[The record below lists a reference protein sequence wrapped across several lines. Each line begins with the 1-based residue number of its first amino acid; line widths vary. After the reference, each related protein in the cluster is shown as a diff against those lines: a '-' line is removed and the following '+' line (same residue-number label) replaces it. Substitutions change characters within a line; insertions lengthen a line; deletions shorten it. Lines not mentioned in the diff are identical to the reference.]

1 MKVCVIS
8 NSHLASL
15 KKGADQLDESN
26 IEVHLT
32 FFGSPNRGIAQLR
45 PNKEEG
51 CLSSNNEKVREH
63 LAQSSGGLSEIS
75 YADYDAFLI
84 YGLFLTIPQLDQRL
98 SSRVMRQTLDDT
110 VDLSL
115 AMRTVKKLHKLGSK
129 PVFCSAEPLLSE
141 NRFDRGHKRPSSN
154 VLPLNKTQALLKER
168 IEDANTWF
176 IEQPIGSIVDDFST
190 KAKYSKSSL
199 RFDGGEHLAR
209 DIRHM
214 NADYGQLYLET
225 ALNFIQEK
233 AAT

>member
-8 NSHLASL
+8 NSHLASV
-15 KKGADQLDESN
+15 KKGADQLRETGTQAD
-26 IEVHLT
+26 IT
-32 FFGSPNRGIAQLR
+32 FFGSPNRGIAQLK
-45 PNKEEG
+45 PNETES
-51 CLSSNNEKVREH
+51 CLSSSNEKVREH
-63 LAQSSGGLSEIS
+63 LVQSSGGLNEIR

-98 SSRVMRQTLDDT
+98 SSRVMQQTLDDT

-115 AMRTVKKLHKLGSK
+115 AMRTVKKLHKLGTK

-154 VLPLNKTQALLKER
+154 VLPLDETQALLKER
-168 IEDANTWF
+168 IEHANTWF
-176 IEQPIGSIVDDFST
+176 IEQPKDTIADDFST
-190 KAKYSKSSL
+190 KAEYSKSSL

-225 ALNFIQEK
+225 ALSFIRNK
-233 AAT
+233 LT